1 VRSDALV
8 RALMFYIQSESSPVY
23 RAARAPSFPRLFSP
37 VVWFRPVLFILLI
50 SSAVLFVVDRYGII
64 PLATYRA
71 EALAVLTIAACA
83 LLSLAWTVPLAAL
96 AGQGLAREQMLRT
109 WDVLLTTPQ
118 PRDRLLI
125 IEAAAAIRQV
135 WLLVIGALVLAT
147 VIGAGIGGALIVV
160 RGGDL
165 GVLVIP
171 LAVAG
176 IGLMVAERVQEVALA
191 VMLGILAGLQRGTR
205 WGVLLYGAAAGL
217 IVRLA
222 LVIMVLA
229 LTPGPALAEPV
240 LAGTPQAFT
249 VALWIGLAAV
259 GGSVMLLAAVPGL
272 PALLIVIALVILRE
286 TLVRLLFAW
295 SLRHV

>member
-1 VRSDALV
+1 MRSDALV

-23 RAARAPSFPRLFSP
+23 RVARVTPFPRLFNP
-37 VVWFRPVLFILLI
+37 AIWFRPALFILLI
-50 SSAVLFVVDRYGII
+50 SAAVLFVVDRYGII

-71 EALAVLTIAACA
+71 EALAVMTIAACA
-83 LLSLAWTVPLAAL
+83 LLSFAWTVPLAAL
-96 AGQGLAREQMLRT
+96 AGQGLAREQVLRT

-125 IEAAAAIRQV
+125 IEAAAAIRHV
-135 WLLVIGALVLAT
+135 WLLGIGALVLAT
-147 VIGAGIGGALIVV
+147 IIGAGIGGALIVV

-176 IGLMVAERVQEVALA
+176 IGLMVAERVQELALA
-191 VMLGILAGLQRGTR
+191 VMLGILTGLRRSTQ

-217 IVRLA
+217 MLRLT
-222 LVIMVLA
+222 LVVVVLA

-240 LAGTPQAFT
+240 LAGTPQALT
-249 VALWIGLAAV
+249 VALWIGLATL
-259 GGSVMLLAAVPGL
+259 GGSVMLLAAAPGL

-286 TLVRLLFAW
+286 TLVRLLFAR
-295 SLRHV
+295 SLRHA